1 MSEESHE
8 RLLADLDARVC
19 SEESKV
25 WIFQANPRRY
35 DLLGALMAEDIG
47 NTDVWMVTRYRN
59 DIRSKHIGILWLS
72 GAEAGI
78 YAIVD
83 IISNPKYLVDS
94 DASTRYWKLDED
106 KRQKRLRVRI
116 KYRLKLLHDKAVR
129 KEELKSIPD
138 LKNLSILRYQRG
150 TNFPA
155 SKEEWL
161 IISDFIR
168 KKLKQKQ

>member
-1 MSEESHE
+1 MSEENHE
-8 RLLADLDARVC
+8 KLLAGLDARVC

-25 WIFQANPRRY
+25 WIFQANPKRY
-35 DLLGALMAEDIG
+35 DLLSALMTEEIG
-47 NTDVWMVTRYRN
+47 DTDVWMVTRYRN

-72 GAEAGI
+72 GREAGI

-83 IISNPKYLVDS
+83 ISSNPKYLVDS
-94 DASTRYWKLDED
+94 EVSTRYWKFDED

-116 KYRLKLLHDKAVR
+116 KYRLKLLRNKALR
-129 KEELKSIPD
+129 KDELKSIPD
-138 LKNLSILRYQRG
+138 LKNLSILRYQQG
-150 TNFPA
+150 TNFPV